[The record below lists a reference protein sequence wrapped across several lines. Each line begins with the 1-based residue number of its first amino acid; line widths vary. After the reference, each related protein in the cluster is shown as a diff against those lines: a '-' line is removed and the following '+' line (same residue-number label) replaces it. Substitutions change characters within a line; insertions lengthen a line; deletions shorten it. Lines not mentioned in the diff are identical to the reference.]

1 MYLKIKLKANNM
13 EQNWIY
19 VGIFL
24 DEKSKKKLK
33 KLYNI
38 PEGWKEYFDH
48 MTVIYNDNSQYAQ
61 YIKTL
66 ADKLEGKEVELKVV
80 SQGISDKAYAI
91 HVDIP
96 AGIPCG
102 NKISHITLAC
112 SPEGFAVDS
121 NYIENW
127 HTISKP
133 FTVKGILK
141 NFKSNGLMCIDPRDI

>member
-1 MYLKIKLKANNM
+1 MN
-13 EQNWIY
+13 EQWIY

-24 DEKSKKKLK
+24 DNCSKKKLK
-33 KLYNI
+33 KLYII

-48 MTVIYNDNSQYAQ
+48 MTVIYNDNSEYAK
-61 YIKTL
+61 YIKSIVNNF
-66 ADKLEGKEVELKVV
+66 EGKKIELKVV

-102 NKISHITLAC
+102 NKISHVTLAC

-127 HTISKP
+127 HNILKP
-133 FTVKGILK
+133 FIIKGTLK
-141 NFKSNGLMCIDPRDI
+141 TFKPNKLMSIDPRDI